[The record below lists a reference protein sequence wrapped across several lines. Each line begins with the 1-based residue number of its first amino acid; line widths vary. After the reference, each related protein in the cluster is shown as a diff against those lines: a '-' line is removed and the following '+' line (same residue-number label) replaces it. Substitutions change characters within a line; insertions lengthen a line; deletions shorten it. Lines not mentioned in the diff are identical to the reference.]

1 MTTVS
6 TLYHTSLFEVAFFGF
21 TFVFAIVLIQT
32 FLVYKKTFDIKP
44 LYDLT
49 CSYQYITCDKATKE
63 QFLKKML
70 IYALFVL
77 FYKVFYPA
85 LQSGEQFFRVLL
97 SVFAEK
103 TDTDRAVRLTRGQP
117 HRGHRTRYARV
128 M

>member
-1 MTTVS
+1 MTFNDIFKSSFLENV
-6 TLYHTSLFEVAFFGF
+6 TSISILDMALAMVLA
-21 TFVFAIVLIQT
+21 FAIGMFI

-85 LQSGEQFFRVLL
+85 LQSGKQLFRVLL

-103 TDTDRAVRLTRGQP
+103 TDTDRAVRLARGQP
-117 HRGHRTRYARV
+117 HRGHRT
-128 M
+128 